1 MRRAAV
7 VIISAVLAA
16 TGLAVAPPA
25 GAADAPCATPADDAP
40 PGELTAHGVALMYG
54 ECGPPAPGQASSFFS
69 RAILDEDWSWWGRT
83 WAIRM
88 MADALVA
95 EGEDPGL
102 VEPTLEA
109 LRQAQ
114 YQSVMER
121 REPPPEGQRAFFAHA
136 LGWVRYR
143 QGRIE
148 EAVELWRPI
157 TDNRHWLEPVPGLF
171 YADMGDAYADLGRHD
186 AAQSWWRHALAA
198 RWRPDDT
205 GWDRTRTERQ
215 LAQSIA
221 AHGAAGVLPTQNGS
235 AWATDEA
242 REVLDLGGLRRD
254 GDRVRYSI
262 YTLLLEDADGVAWRR
277 TVWEGD
283 CGEPRQL
290 RRAEDS
296 RHRAD
301 GSVTDHST
309 QDWWIE
315 TASLSSLQDTELE
328 MMCATSLD
336 GVARAEA
343 DPREL
348 LAAYRAEAGGKTR

>member
-7 VIISAVLAA
+7 IIAAFLAA
-16 TGLAVAPPA
+16 GLSATAEA
-25 GAADAPCATPADDAP
+25 RAADAPCAPAAGAP

-54 ECGPPAPGQASSFFS
+54 DCGPPNPYQAAQLFEQ
-69 RAILDEDWSWWGRT
+69 AAADESWSWWGRT

-88 MADALVA
+88 HADALAAQGVP
-95 EGEDPGL
+95 PGQL
-102 VEPTLEA
+102 EPRLET

-114 YQSVMER
+114 YQSVMDR

-136 LGWVRYR
+136 LGWIRYR

-148 EAVELWRPI
+148 EAVLLWRDI
-157 TDNRHWLEPVPGLF
+157 TDNRHWLEPVPGIF
-171 YADMGDAYADLGRHD
+171 FADLGDAYADLGRHD
-186 AAQSWWRHALAA
+186 AAQSMWRHALAA

-205 GWDRTRTERQ
+205 GWDRSLTERR
-215 LAQSIA
+215 LAESIA
-221 AHGAAGVLPTQNGS
+221 AHGAASVLPSQNGS
-235 AWATDEA
+235 AWATDDA
-242 REVLDLGGLRRD
+242 REVIDLGGLQRE

-262 YTLLLEDADGVAWRR
+262 YTLMRQDADDVAWRR

-301 GSVTDHST
+301 GSLTDHST

-328 MMCATSLD
+328 MMCATSLE
-336 GVARAEA
+336 GVRRVEA
-343 DPREL
+343 DPRKL
-348 LAAYRAEAGGKTR
+348 LADYRAEAGGEFP